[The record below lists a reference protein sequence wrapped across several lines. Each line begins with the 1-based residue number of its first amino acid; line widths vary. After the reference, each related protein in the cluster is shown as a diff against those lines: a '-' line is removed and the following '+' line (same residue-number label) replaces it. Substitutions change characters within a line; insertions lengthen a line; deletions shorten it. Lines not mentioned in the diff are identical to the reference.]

1 MSQQLAGRDTPAR
14 ILQTIGGY
22 LIVAGVLLLVL
33 LPFLW
38 TLVSSFKVTS
48 EIISAT
54 PTLFPKNAT
63 LDHYRRLFNSSEYP
77 TYLRNSIFVSTG
89 SMIVNVVLT
98 VLAGYSLYR
107 CNYPGRLLLGRLI
120 ILVYLFPM
128 VILMIPIYKM
138 MARLELIDSLWGL
151 IVINVTFAA
160 PFTVWLIGPFY
171 DSVPRQVEEAAEIDG
186 AGRLMTLFRVV
197 LPLIR
202 PGIATVAIFTFISA
216 WTEYTFA
223 NILIFNEDNKTLPV
237 GLARFVSQ
245 YQVDWGLVTAGAT
258 MTSLPVLVLFA
269 FVGRYFVNSISG
281 SIR

>member
-1 MSQQLAGRDTPAR
+1 MSRGFIQDRRSTSFAGSLGR
-14 ILQTIGGY
+14 Y
-22 LIVAGVLLLVL
+22 FVLIGVLLIVL

-38 TLVSSFKVTS
+38 TLLSSFKVTS

-54 PTLFPKNAT
+54 PTLLPRDAT
-63 LDHYRRLFNSSEYP
+63 LDHYRRLFSSSEYP
-77 TYLRNSIFVSTG
+77 TYLRNSLLVAVG
-89 SMIVNVVLT
+89 SMVVNVLLT
-98 VLAGYSLYR
+98 LLAGYSVYR
-107 CNYPGRLLLGRLI
+107 CRYPGRLLLSRLI
-120 ILVYLFPM
+120 ILVYVFPM
-128 VILMIPIYKM
+128 VILMVPIYKM
-138 MARLELIDSLWGL
+138 MARLELVDSLWSL
-151 IVINVTFAA
+151 VIINVTFAA
-160 PFTVWLIGPFY
+160 PFTVWLIGPFF

-197 LPLIR
+197 LPLIK

-245 YQVDWGLVTAGAT
+245 YQVDWGLVTAGAM

-269 FVGRYFVNSISG
+269 FIGRYFVNSITG